1 MKFKKILASKYPLIL
16 APMAGVSSL
25 PFRIISR
32 EFGAQ
37 YAFLEMVHAR
47 SLSYGSKQ
55 TMELLSTNENDRPL
69 GLQLLSKEEE
79 YIKSAIK
86 RLDEYKYKYDMLDF
100 NAACPVRKI
109 SNRGEGAGL
118 LQKPRKLK
126 KLLKVIVKASSV
138 SVSVKIRLGWD
149 NSDEACEIAMH
160 AEDAGIDALFV
171 HGRTKVQ
178 AYKGEVDY
186 AAIGRIKKRLNIP
199 VIASGNILSA
209 KRAKQMFDE
218 TGCDGLLV
226 ARGALGNPWIF
237 KEITTYLEKGILL
250 KRPTIEEIADV
261 MQRHFDLSVECFGE
275 RRGVV
280 RFRKFYVWY
289 TRGVTG
295 IRPLREKVMR
305 TITKEEMNKVIE
317 KFRNEAHPGY
327 GLTSHTILS

>member
-1 MKFKKILASKYPLIL
+1 MAFKNILSSKFPLIL

-47 SLSYGSKQ
+47 SLSYASKQ
-55 TMELLSTNENDRPL
+55 TMELLRTNEKDRPL
-69 GLQLLSKEEE
+69 GLQLLSKEEDF
-79 YIKSAIK
+79 IKKAID
-86 RLDEYKYKYDMLDF
+86 RLKADNYKYDLLDF

-109 SNRGEGAGL
+109 SCRGEGAGL
-118 LQKPRKLK
+118 LQEPRKLK

-138 SVSVKIRLGWD
+138 PVSVKIRLGWD
-149 NSDEACEIAMH
+149 NAEKACEIAQH
-160 AEDAGIDALFV
+160 AQDAGIDALFV

-178 AYKGEVDY
+178 AYKGEIDY
-186 AAIGRIKKRLNIP
+186 QAIGRIKKKLSIP

-209 KRAKQMFDE
+209 KRAKCMFDE

-237 KEITTYLEKGILL
+237 KEITAYLEKGILL
-250 KRPTIEEIADV
+250 ERPGISKIAEA

-275 RRGVV
+275 RSGVI

-289 TRGVTG
+289 TKGVTG
-295 IRPLREKVMR
+295 IRPLREEVMR
-305 TITKEEMNKVIE
+305 ITTKEAMRKVIE
-317 KFRNEAHPGY
+317 KFRDKIHA
-327 GLTSHTILS
+327 GL

>member
-1 MKFKKILASKYPLIL
+1 MSLPKILVSKYPLIL

-25 PFRIISR
+25 PFRTISR

-55 TMELLSTNENDRPL
+55 TMELLRTNEADHPL
-69 GLQLLSKEEE
+69 GLQLLSKEED

-86 RLDEYKYKYDMLDF
+86 RLNDTGYKYDLLDF

-109 SNRGEGAGL
+109 SCRGEGAGL
-118 LQKPRKLK
+118 LQQPRKLK
-126 KLLKVIVKASSV
+126 KLLQVIVKASPV
-138 SVSVKIRLGWD
+138 PVSVKIRLGWD
-149 NSDEACEIAMH
+149 DAENAGEIARY

-171 HGRTKVQ
+171 HGRTKIQ

-186 AAIGRIKKRLNIP
+186 KAIEQIKKRLKIP

-209 KRAKQMFDE
+209 KHAKQMFDE
-218 TGCDGLLV
+218 TGCDGLLI

-237 KEITTYLEKGILL
+237 KEITTYLEKAISLD
-250 KRPTIEEIADV
+250 RPAIGEIADV
-261 MQRHFDLSVECFGE
+261 MQRHFNLSVECFGDK
-275 RRGVV
+275 RGVV

-289 TRGVTG
+289 TKGVSG
-295 IRPLREKVMR
+295 IRPLREEVMR
-305 TITKEEMNKVIE
+305 ITTKEDMDSVIE
-317 KFRNEAHPGY
+317 KFRYKNQN
-327 GLTSHTILS
+327 